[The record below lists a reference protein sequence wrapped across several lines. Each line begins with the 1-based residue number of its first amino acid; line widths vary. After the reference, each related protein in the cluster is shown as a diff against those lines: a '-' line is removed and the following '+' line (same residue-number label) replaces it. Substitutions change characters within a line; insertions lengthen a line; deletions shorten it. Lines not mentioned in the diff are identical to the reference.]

1 MDSRSIGVGWPP
13 LGGDSEKVFRTRPP
27 LQVDQL
33 VIANI
38 RGYVRSNASGGRSGH
53 LQDLVVPDP
62 GFFE

>member
-38 RGYVRSNASGGRSGH
+38 RGYVRSNASGGALRASPRPRSARSRF
-53 LQDLVVPDP
+53 L
-62 GFFE
+62 